1 MTGSAHTHA
10 EAPLDG
16 WLLGAL
22 LALMGLGLTMVLSAS
37 GAYAERTFHNE
48 WHYVIRQGLAMVLGL
63 GLMALML
70 RIPTAFWAAHRG
82 KLLIGTLVL
91 LVAVLVVGR
100 EINGARRWLPLGIM
114 NFQPAELAKLVTVI
128 FMAGYLARHAE
139 VVKEQ
144 LGAMVRL
151 GLPFGLMALL
161 LLMEPDYGSTFV
173 VMVIIAAMLLIAG
186 APWRYFMVL
195 VLPMA
200 VALAAL
206 VVFSPY
212 RMARVTSFLNP
223 WEDPFGKGY
232 QLVQALIAL
241 GSGGLTGVG
250 LGESVQKLLYL
261 PDAHTDF
268 IFSIFGEEF
277 GFVGV
282 VALMALYVFIFWRVF
297 AIGRV
302 ALAQDRLF
310 QALLAFGVGVWFML
324 QALINMGVNLG
335 LFPTKGLT
343 LPFFSYGG
351 SSVLI
356 FAMAFGLVLRVDWE
370 NRHREGTDA

>member
-114 NFQPAELAKLVTVI
+114 NFQPAELAKLVTVV

-282 VALMALYVFIFWRVF
+282 VALMALYVFILWRVF